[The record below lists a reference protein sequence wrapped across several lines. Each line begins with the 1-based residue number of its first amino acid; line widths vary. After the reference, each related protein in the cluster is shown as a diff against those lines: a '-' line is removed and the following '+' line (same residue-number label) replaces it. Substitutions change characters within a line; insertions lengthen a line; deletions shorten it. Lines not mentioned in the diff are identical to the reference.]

1 MRCKADPFRGLADR
15 SREVC
20 GSRVEMAAMLRAPDG
35 EIVWG
40 VRDSVDWSVAA
51 LVLLEYH
58 KSQIQDACL
67 QLQDRTQN
75 VCICPRASASNGK
88 GGRCKLYA
96 SCCELDQEIHAQFS
110 ECLSRGPLQVR

>member
-1 MRCKADPFRGLADR
+1 MRCKADPFLWLAGR

-20 GSRVEMAAMLRAPDG
+20 GSRVEMAAMLRGPDG

-40 VRDSVDWSVAA
+40 VWDCVDWSAA
-51 LVLLEYH
+51 VVVLLEYH

-88 GGRCKLYA
+88 RGQMQVICILLRVRSGN
-96 SCCELDQEIHAQFS
+96 SC
-110 ECLSRGPLQVR
+110 